1 MLERTLYGEEHQ
13 AFRDTIRRFI
23 EAEIAPHHAQWER
36 DGQVPRELWRKAGEA
51 GLLGCSIPEEYGG
64 AGADALFN
72 FALVEELAAAG
83 YTGPAFAVHNEM
95 VMPYIHAFGTQEQK
109 RKYLPGMC
117 DGSLVFSESISEP
130 GAGSSLKTL
139 QTSARRD
146 GDDWILNGKKI
157 HINGGAACHVTVV
170 FAMTDEG
177 MTAFLVDTTLPGFRA
192 VVTNPLG
199 YRLALTADM
208 YFDNVRVS
216 GNAVLGKPG
225 NAMATFLTTF
235 NISRLGNASELI
247 GQARRALSD
256 GISYAKQ
263 RSVGDSKVTD
273 FQGIQWTISDCYSAL
288 YGASVVRDH
297 AANLVKRGKDHALES
312 SIAKKLAIE
321 AAEQTVNE
329 VFALVGGHGLY
340 WDQPYGQ
347 ILLDVKTLRVA
358 GGSLEILRNFIGR
371 QILKDE
377 LQKGL
382 V

>member
-1 MLERTLYGEEHQ
+1 MNVNLELKDPAWGKETVEKIRQISIDYKQELDDCIKHGTLPYGS
-13 AFRDTIRRFI
+13 F
-23 EAEIAPHHAQWER
+23 
-36 DGQVPRELWRKAGEA
+36 RELGKQNLIGVV
-51 GLLGCSIPEEYGG
+51 CPEEYGG
-64 AGADALFN
+64 YGGNAPEYCLVTETIARYGLPSSQAQVQGMIWLLFW
-72 FALVEELAAAG
+72 
-83 YTGPAFAVHNEM
+83 
-95 VMPYIHAFGTQEQK
+95 GTEEQK

-177 MTAFLVDTTLPGFRA
+177 MTAFLVDTALPGFRA

>member
-1 MLERTLYGEEHQ
+1 
-13 AFRDTIRRFI
+13 
-23 EAEIAPHHAQWER
+23 
-36 DGQVPRELWRKAGEA
+36 
-51 GLLGCSIPEEYGG
+51 
-64 AGADALFN
+64 
-72 FALVEELAAAG
+72 
-83 YTGPAFAVHNEM
+83 
-95 VMPYIHAFGTQEQK
+95 
-109 RKYLPGMC
+109 
-117 DGSLVFSESISEP
+117 
-130 GAGSSLKTL
+130 
-139 QTSARRD
+139 
-146 GDDWILNGKKI
+146 
-157 HINGGAACHVTVV
+157 
-170 FAMTDEG
+170 
-177 MTAFLVDTTLPGFRA
+177 
-192 VVTNPLG
+192 
-199 YRLALTADM
+199 M